1 MNDLLKAEDLAERLQ
16 VRPETVKTWTRDNVI
31 PAIRINPRV
40 IRYDYAEV
48 VDALKRRRVG
58 VQAAAG
64 GCSGWINERPGGQ
77 PGRKE

>member
-58 VQAAAG
+58 E
-64 GCSGWINERPGGQ
+64 GWINERPGGQ